1 MQGMNWNEL
10 SKSNNFGYQL
20 GVMAQVPL
28 GPVYLQ
34 PEIFYSSARFKLQ
47 GDLLN
52 PDGTMAESDVSAKY
66 SVNTVQLPVLVGIK
80 LLFLRVFAGP
90 SFNLLTDTSNKSGK
104 EGVSFNSSV
113 TKSAVAFQVG
123 AGVENRQVQYRYP
136 LRRTI
141 QRNRCRLYLRQKL
154 HRDGQNQNEQLA
166 AQLGLL
172 LLTGAPPRLH
182 DRKVILLEGVDP
194 VELYGAGNSNIE
206 KISAKFPKLKIIARG
221 SSVKVMG
228 EASEIGRFEQS

>member
-1 MQGMNWNEL
+1 
-10 SKSNNFGYQL
+10 
-20 GVMAQVPL
+20 MAQVPL

-123 AGVENRQVQYRYP
+123 AGVEIGKVNIDIRY
-136 LRRTI
+136 
-141 QRNRCRLYLRQKL
+141 
-154 HRDGQNQNEQLA
+154 DGQFKKPVQTFTFGKNYTETVKTKMNSWQLN
-166 AQLGLL
+166 LG
-172 LLTGAPPRLH
+172 
-182 DRKVILLEGVDP
+182 
-194 VELYGAGNSNIE
+194 Y
-206 KISAKFPKLKIIARG
+206 F
-221 SSVKVMG
+221 
-228 EASEIGRFEQS
+228 F